1 MGENRFLKV
10 KSKKLTIR
18 KSVQSTKFHTQ
29 MRRGILNA
37 ERAIPIFKCVEYYVG
52 GFSDEMEIKNCYAE
66 QTVTKKGNRA

>member
-52 GFSDEMEIKNCYAE
+52 GFLY
-66 QTVTKKGNRA
+66 